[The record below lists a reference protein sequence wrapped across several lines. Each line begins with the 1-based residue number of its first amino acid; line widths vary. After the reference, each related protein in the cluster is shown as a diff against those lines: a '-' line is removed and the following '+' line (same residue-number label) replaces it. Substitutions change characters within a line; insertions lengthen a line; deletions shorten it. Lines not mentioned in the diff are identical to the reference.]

1 LLFLG
6 DFQEKQRKIL
16 IIIASKSC
24 LVLSLLYSLLVW
36 QLVQTMTTNGTVSSG
51 VGRLTMNSH
60 KLWKETGIMQ
70 DVFVI
75 EAYRTPFG
83 SFGGVL
89 ADVPAPQL
97 AATVV
102 KELLNVS
109 GLKGDFVDQF
119 IAGQVLSG
127 GSGQAPARQAMRFA
141 ELPDTVAAMAINK
154 VCGSGLKA
162 VMLGA
167 DSIRLGDSGVVIAG
181 GMENMSLAPYVLP
194 KLRNGQRMGHAQA
207 LDLMIYDGLTDPY
220 SGRHMGEVAEVRI
233 DVHEFSRE
241 EQDAYALR
249 SYQRA
254 QRAQVEGLLAEEIVK
269 VVKSS
274 RKGDAIVSDD
284 EEPFRVDFERINSL
298 RPVFKKDGTITA
310 ANAST
315 INDGAAFLLLA
326 GTDAVQRHGLK
337 PRARI
342 IGLSTHSLHPDLY
355 PDAPVGAIEKACAQA
370 GLQPEDIG
378 LFEINE
384 AFAAVTLIAIKDLGL
399 DEDRVNVNGG
409 AVAIGHPI
417 GASGARLATTLI
429 HEMERRNERY
439 GLATLCIGGGEAV
452 AVVFERFGS

>member
-1 LLFLG
+1 
-6 DFQEKQRKIL
+6 
-16 IIIASKSC
+16 
-24 LVLSLLYSLLVW
+24 
-36 QLVQTMTTNGTVSSG
+36 
-51 VGRLTMNSH
+51 
-60 KLWKETGIMQ
+60 MQ

-102 KELLNVS
+102 KELLKVS

-141 ELPDTVAAMAINK
+141 GLPDTVAAMAINK

-207 LDLMIYDGLTDPY
+207 LDLMIFDGLTDPY

-254 QRAQVEGLLAEEIVK
+254 QRAQLEGLLAEEIVK

-274 RKGDAIVSDD
+274 RKGDVVVSDD
-284 EEPFRVDFERINSL
+284 EEPFRVDFDRINSL

-342 IGLSTHSLHPDLY
+342 VGLSTHSLHPDLY
-355 PDAPVGAIEKACAQA
+355 PD
-370 GLQPEDIG
+370 
-378 LFEINE
+378 
-384 AFAAVTLIAIKDLGL
+384 
-399 DEDRVNVNGG
+399 
-409 AVAIGHPI
+409 VAK
-417 GASGARLATTLI
+417 
-429 HEMERRNERY
+429 
-439 GLATLCIGGGEAV
+439 
-452 AVVFERFGS
+452 